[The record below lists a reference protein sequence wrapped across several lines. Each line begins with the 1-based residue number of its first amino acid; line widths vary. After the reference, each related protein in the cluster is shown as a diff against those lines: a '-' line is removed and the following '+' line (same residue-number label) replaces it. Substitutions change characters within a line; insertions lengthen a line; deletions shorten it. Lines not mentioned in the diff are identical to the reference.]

1 MKKIK
6 VAYPKIMNM
15 GDLLNELVIEKI
27 FNLRIESV
35 NVSKADLSAIG
46 SSLGLFTYTKEDS
59 LKCILKKTI
68 EFIQKPTVYVWG
80 TGFMYYNNNET
91 KFYKRVLIKAVR
103 GNLSK
108 KRAEKLLN
116 KKLDIVVGDPG
127 LLSSYLISNKIEKKY
142 SIGIIPHFREQDEPI
157 FQELANY
164 YANSLFIDVKQS
176 PETVIKQ
183 ISQCEVILSSSLHG
197 LIISDSLHIPNF
209 HIKVTNKLVGDG
221 FKFDDYYSA
230 FNMEHNFIDLN
241 KDKFPSLDW
250 IKDNYKVEK
259 EKVEKIKKD
268 LISAFPYAK
277 K

>member
-1 MKKIK
+1 M
-6 VAYPKIMNM
+6 
-15 GDLLNELVIEKI
+15 
-27 FNLRIESV
+27 
-35 NVSKADLSAIG
+35 
-46 SSLGLFTYTKEDS
+46 
-59 LKCILKKTI
+59 
-68 EFIQKPTVYVWG
+68 
-80 TGFMYYNNNET
+80 
-91 KFYKRVLIKAVR
+91 
-103 GNLSK
+103 
-108 KRAEKLLN
+108 
-116 KKLDIVVGDPG
+116 
-127 LLSSYLISNKIEKKY
+127 
-142 SIGIIPHFREQDEPI
+142 
-157 FQELANY
+157 
-164 YANSLFIDVKQS
+164 
-176 PETVIKQ
+176 
-183 ISQCEVILSSSLHG
+183 HG